1 MQLQNYIFKRTNRS
15 NGKTTKEERNTM
27 TQRIAQ
33 NMTIDRRTKAM
44 IEVKNIKIGVV
55 TLRYNNLELKLS
67 HVEAERI
74 GELLRKVTAVQR
86 DRKME
91 GKDD

>member
-1 MQLQNYIFKRTNRS
+1 M
-15 NGKTTKEERNTM
+15 TK
-27 TQRIAQ
+27 IAQ
-33 NMTIDRRTKAM
+33 NMKIDRRTKAT
-44 IEVKNIKIGVV
+44 IEVKDIEIGVL

>member
-1 MQLQNYIFKRTNRS
+1 M
-15 NGKTTKEERNTM
+15 TK
-27 TQRIAQ
+27 IAQ

-44 IEVKNIKIGVV
+44 IGVKDIEIGVV

-74 GELLRKVTAVQR
+74 GELLRQMTAVQR
-86 DRKME
+86 DKKRE

>member
-1 MQLQNYIFKRTNRS
+1 
-15 NGKTTKEERNTM
+15 M

-33 NMTIDRRTKAM
+33 NMTIDRRTKATIGVKD
-44 IEVKNIKIGVV
+44 IEIGVV

-86 DRKME
+86 DKMGKYHTRMIKME
-91 GKDD
+91 DGDD

>member
-1 MQLQNYIFKRTNRS
+1 
-15 NGKTTKEERNTM
+15 M

-33 NMTIDRRTKAM
+33 NMMIDRRTKAT
-44 IEVKNIKIGVV
+44 IEVKKIKIGVV

-67 HVEAERI
+67 RVEAERI

-86 DRKME
+86 DRKTE
-91 GKDD
+91 DQDD

>member
-1 MQLQNYIFKRTNRS
+1 
-15 NGKTTKEERNTM
+15 M

-86 DRKME
+86 DKMGYGME

>member
-1 MQLQNYIFKRTNRS
+1 M
-15 NGKTTKEERNTM
+15 TK
-27 TQRIAQ
+27 IAQ

-44 IEVKNIKIGVV
+44 IEVKNIEIGVL

-74 GELLRKVTAVQR
+74 GELLRKVAAVQR
-86 DRKME
+86 DKMGYGME
-91 GKDD
+91 DEDA

>member
-1 MQLQNYIFKRTNRS
+1 
-15 NGKTTKEERNTM
+15 M

-33 NMTIDRRTKAM
+33 NMTIDRRTKATIGVKD
-44 IEVKNIKIGVV
+44 IEIGVV

-67 HVEAERI
+67 HVEADRI
-74 GELLRKVTAVQR
+74 GEMLRQMTAVQR
-86 DRKME
+86 DKKRE

>member
-1 MQLQNYIFKRTNRS
+1 
-15 NGKTTKEERNTM
+15 M

-33 NMTIDRRTKAM
+33 NMMIDRRTKAT
-44 IEVKNIKIGVV
+44 IEVKKIKIGVV

-67 HVEAERI
+67 RVEAERI

-86 DRKME
+86 DKKRE

>member
-1 MQLQNYIFKRTNRS
+1 
-15 NGKTTKEERNTM
+15 M

-74 GELLRKVTAVQR
+74 SELLRKVTAVQR

-91 GKDD
+91 GRDD

>member
-1 MQLQNYIFKRTNRS
+1 M
-15 NGKTTKEERNTM
+15 TK
-27 TQRIAQ
+27 IAQ
-33 NMTIDRRTKAM
+33 NMKIDRRTKAT
-44 IEVKNIKIGVV
+44 IEVKDIEIGVL
-55 TLRYNNLELKLS
+55 TLRYNNLELRLS

-74 GELLRKVTAVQR
+74 GELLRQMTAVQR

>member
-1 MQLQNYIFKRTNRS
+1 
-15 NGKTTKEERNTM
+15 M

-33 NMTIDRRTKAM
+33 NMMIDRRTKAT
-44 IEVKNIKIGVV
+44 IEVKKIKIGVV

-67 HVEAERI
+67 RVEAERI

-86 DRKME
+86 DKKRE
-91 GKDD
+91 GKDV

>member
-1 MQLQNYIFKRTNRS
+1 
-15 NGKTTKEERNTM
+15 M

-33 NMTIDRRTKAM
+33 NMTIDRRTKAT
-44 IEVKNIKIGVV
+44 IEVKKIKIGVV

-67 HVEAERI
+67 RVEAERI

-86 DRKME
+86 DRKTE
-91 GKDD
+91 DQDD

>member
-1 MQLQNYIFKRTNRS
+1 
-15 NGKTTKEERNTM
+15 M

-33 NMTIDRRTKAM
+33 NMTIDRRTKAT

>member
-1 MQLQNYIFKRTNRS
+1 
-15 NGKTTKEERNTM
+15 M

-33 NMTIDRRTKAM
+33 NMTIDRRTKAT

-74 GELLRKVTAVQR
+74 GELLIKVADAQNTHRHIRKE
-86 DRKME
+86 DE
-91 GKDD
+91 DD

>member
-1 MQLQNYIFKRTNRS
+1 
-15 NGKTTKEERNTM
+15 M

-33 NMTIDRRTKAM
+33 NMTIDRRTKAT
-44 IEVKNIKIGVV
+44 IEVKNIGVGVV
-55 TLRYNNLELKLS
+55 TLRYNNLQLKLS

-74 GELLRKVTAVQR
+74 GKLLIKVADAQNTHRHIRK
-86 DRKME
+86 E

>member
-1 MQLQNYIFKRTNRS
+1 
-15 NGKTTKEERNTM
+15 M

-33 NMTIDRRTKAM
+33 NMMIDRRTKAT

-67 HVEAERI
+67 RVEAERI

>member
-1 MQLQNYIFKRTNRS
+1 
-15 NGKTTKEERNTM
+15 M

-33 NMTIDRRTKAM
+33 NMMIDRRTKAT
-44 IEVKNIKIGVV
+44 IGVKDVEIGVV

-67 HVEAERI
+67 RVEAERI

-86 DRKME
+86 DKKRE

>member
-1 MQLQNYIFKRTNRS
+1 M
-15 NGKTTKEERNTM
+15 TK
-27 TQRIAQ
+27 IAQ
-33 NMTIDRRTKAM
+33 NRKIDRRTKAT
-44 IEVKNIKIGVV
+44 IEVKDIEIGVL

-74 GELLRKVTAVQR
+74 GELLRQMTAVQR
-86 DRKME
+86 DKKME

>member
-1 MQLQNYIFKRTNRS
+1 
-15 NGKTTKEERNTM
+15 M

-33 NMTIDRRTKAM
+33 NMMIDRRTKAT
-44 IEVKNIKIGVV
+44 IEVKKIKIGVV

-67 HVEAERI
+67 RVEAERI

>member
-1 MQLQNYIFKRTNRS
+1 
-15 NGKTTKEERNTM
+15 M

>member
-1 MQLQNYIFKRTNRS
+1 
-15 NGKTTKEERNTM
+15 M

-86 DRKME
+86 DRKTE

>member
-1 MQLQNYIFKRTNRS
+1 
-15 NGKTTKEERNTM
+15 M

-33 NMTIDRRTKAM
+33 NMTIDRRTKAT

-67 HVEAERI
+67 HVEADRI

-86 DRKME
+86 DRKTE
-91 GKDD
+91 DQDD

>member
-1 MQLQNYIFKRTNRS
+1 
-15 NGKTTKEERNTM
+15 M

-33 NMTIDRRTKAM
+33 NMMIDRRTKAT
-44 IEVKNIKIGVV
+44 IEVKKIKIGVV

-67 HVEAERI
+67 RVEAERI

-91 GKDD
+91 GRDD

>member
-1 MQLQNYIFKRTNRS
+1 MP
-15 NGKTTKEERNTM
+15 
-27 TQRIAQ
+27 QRIAQ

>member
-1 MQLQNYIFKRTNRS
+1 
-15 NGKTTKEERNTM
+15 M

-44 IEVKNIKIGVV
+44 IEVKNIKIGVL
-55 TLRYNNLELKLS
+55 TLRYNNLELRLS

-74 GELLRKVTAVQR
+74 GELLRQMTAVQR
-86 DRKME
+86 DKKME

>member
-1 MQLQNYIFKRTNRS
+1 M
-15 NGKTTKEERNTM
+15 TK
-27 TQRIAQ
+27 IAQ
-33 NMTIDRRTKAM
+33 NMKIDRRTKAT
-44 IEVKNIKIGVV
+44 IEVKDIEIGVL
-55 TLRYNNLELKLS
+55 TLRYNNLELRLS